1 MEYENYM
8 FLNKNNVQYQRP
20 NSTMI
25 KSLKYS
31 NQRGI
36 SASAKNIF
44 MNLYNTKQKF
54 QFTNNINQKNNS
66 NSFFSNNEYFCDKE
80 KLFDKCMKLQNEI
93 NNLNQKY
100 KFQKVENKKQSKLIK
115 KQNVLLNK
123 FKIPINLFNDKLFE
137 SENQDFNNE
146 LFGYSHQNKFHN
158 FEKINL
164 KKRSNSNISEEK
176 ENSNR
181 KSLMKT
187 QSEFYLTQN
196 IINED
201 KMNQQNQINFLGETL
216 ISNLKIRCKELSKEK
231 KEKDDLIKDMKK
243 NMKLSNLNE
252 LQKEN
257 SIYEKE
263 MNKIKDKLF
272 EAYDKIKFY
281 EKKENHM
288 KLLLEQLK
296 KKDKK
301 INILEQENIKIM
313 NIYQNQIFELR
324 KENELKNRKIL
335 NQNNLI
341 KKLSMS
347 NISNSK
353 RESLEKDENEI
364 KEITNM
370 NEKINEILLN
380 EELIELRENKNNNI
394 NLNLKY
400 KGIEELYHLY
410 IEMKKK
416 GIDTPQNFFS
426 YSLNTLS
433 ENYSNDENIIIYA
446 DGLIRLLNI
455 KTKEERSI
463 ILDYANLFFKNLK
476 NINSLKE
483 KQTIIMNQLFNEQ
496 KYLENEKTIGKIIS
510 KLDQDKGKDI
520 FDKYDLNRNGIITF
534 ENMRKAIF
542 ELNLSEIEEE
552 ILLLTKD
559 NEIFNCMKYFEI
571 LYRINNDNLKDDK
584 EEENVKDKYKFET
597 DENEDINGTNE
608 KNQNKNHFD
617 NILQKEENNL
627 EKKKEEKN
635 LEEKKEEKNLEE
647 KKEEN
652 NSEEEKK
659 ENNLADEKE
668 KNLEEEKEENNL
680 EEKKEEKNLGEEKEK
695 SLEEEYNLV
704 EEDEMEKVSIKKNL
718 DEENNLIE
726 KLKELSEKIKKE
738 NKSPS
743 EFFLTLQKKEIHL
756 DENTKIIGFK
766 LEDLNE
772 FFNKEEIKLNNQEK
786 EQLKDMFKNE
796 KINEE
801 NMLDFS
807 LLEKYILEKTNNSS

>member
-8 FLNKNNVQYQRP
+8 FLNKNSVQYQRP

-36 SASAKNIF
+36 SASSKNLFIG
-44 MNLYNTKQKF
+44 LYNTKQKF
-54 QFTNNINQKNNS
+54 NFTNSINQKNNS
-66 NSFFSNNEYFCDKE
+66 NSFFTNNEYFWDKE

-93 NNLNQKY
+93 NDLNEKY

-115 KQNVLLNK
+115 KQNILLNK
-123 FKIPINLFNDKLFE
+123 FKNPINLFNNKLFE
-137 SENQDFNNE
+137 GENQDFNNE
-146 LFGYSHQNKFHN
+146 LFEFSHHNKFHN
-158 FEKINL
+158 FEAMNL
-164 KKRSNSNISEEK
+164 KKRSNSNISDEK
-176 ENSNR
+176 ENSIR

-201 KMNQQNQINFLGETL
+201 KMNQHQINFLGETL

-281 EKKENHM
+281 EKKENHL
-288 KLLLEQLK
+288 KLLFEQLK

-301 INILEQENIKIM
+301 INILEQENIQIM
-313 NIYQNQIFELR
+313 NNFQNQIFELR

-353 RESLEKDENEI
+353 RESFLEKDENEI

-370 NEKINEILLN
+370 NEKINEILLH

-394 NLNLKY
+394 NFNLKY
-400 KGIEELYHLY
+400 KGIEEFYHLY

-416 GIDTPQNFFS
+416 GIHTPQNFFS
-426 YSLNTLS
+426 YCLNTLS
-433 ENYSNDENIIIYA
+433 ENYSIDENIIIYA
-446 DGLIRLLNI
+446 DGLIKLLNI

-476 NINSLKE
+476 NLNSLKE
-483 KQTIIMNQLFNEQ
+483 KQTLIMNQLFDEQ
-496 KYLENEKTIGKIIS
+496 KYLENEKRIGKMIS
-510 KLDQDKGKDI
+510 KLDQDIVKDI

-534 ENMRKAIF
+534 EKMRKAIF
-542 ELNLSEIEEE
+542 ELKLSDIEEE
-552 ILLLTKD
+552 LLLLTKD
-559 NEIFNCMKYFEI
+559 NEIFNCMNYFEI

-584 EEENVKDKYKFET
+584 EEEDVKDKYKFET
-597 DENEDINGTNE
+597 DENEDINGTTE
-608 KNQNKNHFD
+608 KNQSKNHID
-617 NILQKEENNL
+617 NIFQKEEKNLKKEKEENNLKEKKEENNLKEEKEEKNLTEEKEEKNLEEEIEENNL
-627 EKKKEEKN
+627 EKKKKKIIWK
-635 LEEKKEEKNLEE
+635 EKK
-647 KKEEN
+647 KK
-652 NSEEEKK
+652 
-659 ENNLADEKE
+659 
-668 KNLEEEKEENNL
+668 
-680 EEKKEEKNLGEEKEK
+680 
-695 SLEEEYNLV
+695 V
-704 EEDEMEKVSIKKNL
+704 I
-718 DEENNLIE
+718 
-726 KLKELSEKIKKE
+726 
-738 NKSPS
+738 
-743 EFFLTLQKKEIHL
+743 
-756 DENTKIIGFK
+756 
-766 LEDLNE
+766 
-772 FFNKEEIKLNNQEK
+772 
-786 EQLKDMFKNE
+786 
-796 KINEE
+796 
-801 NMLDFS
+801 
-807 LLEKYILEKTNNSS
+807 

>member
-1 MEYENYM
+1 MDYENYM
-8 FLNKNNVQYQRP
+8 FLNKNSVQYQRP

-36 SASAKNIF
+36 SASSKNLFI
-44 MNLYNTKQKF
+44 NLYNTKQKF
-54 QFTNNINQKNNS
+54 NFTNNINQKNNS
-66 NSFFSNNEYFCDKE
+66 NSFFTNNEYFWDKE

-93 NNLNQKY
+93 NNLNEKY

-123 FKIPINLFNDKLFE
+123 FKNPINLFNNKLFE
-137 SENQDFNNE
+137 GENQDFNNE
-146 LFGYSHQNKFHN
+146 IFEFSHHNKFHN
-158 FEKINL
+158 FEEINL

-201 KMNQQNQINFLGETL
+201 KMNQQKQINFLGETL

-263 MNKIKDKLF
+263 MNKIKNKLF

-313 NIYQNQIFELR
+313 NNYQNQIFELR
-324 KENELKNRKIL
+324 KENELKNRKLL

-341 KKLSMS
+341 KKLCMS

-394 NLNLKY
+394 NFNLKY
-400 KGIEELYHLY
+400 KGIEEFYHLY

-416 GIDTPQNFFS
+416 GIYTPQNFFS

-433 ENYSNDENIIIYA
+433 EHYSIDENIIIYA

-476 NINSLKE
+476 NINSLIE
-483 KQTIIMNQLFNEQ
+483 KQTFIMNQLFDEQ
-496 KYLENEKTIGKIIS
+496 KYLENEKAIGKIIS
-510 KLDQDKGKDI
+510 KLDQDKVKDI
-520 FDKYDLNRNGIITF
+520 FDKYDLKRNGIITF

-542 ELNLSEIEEE
+542 ELNLSDIEEE
-552 ILLLTKD
+552 LLLLTKD
-559 NEIFNCMKYFEI
+559 DEIFNCMKYFEI
-571 LYRINNDNLKDDK
+571 LYRINNDNLKDN

-597 DENEDINGTNE
+597 DENEEINGTNE
-608 KNQNKNHFD
+608 KNQNKNHFE
-617 NILQKEENNL
+617 NIFQKEEKNLTEEKEEKNLEEEIEENNL
-627 EKKKEEKN
+627 EKKKEENN
-635 LEEKKEEKNLEE
+635 LER

-652 NSEEEKK
+652 NLTEEKK
-659 ENNLADEKE
+659 EN
-668 KNLEEEKEENNL
+668 LEEEKNL
-680 EEKKEEKNLGEEKEK
+680 AEEKEK

-704 EEDEMEKVSIKKNL
+704 EEDEMEKVSIPKNTH
-718 DEENNLIE
+718 EENNLNE

-743 EFFLTLQKKEIHL
+743 EFFLTLQKKEIHI

-766 LEDLNE
+766 LDDLNE

-786 EQLKDMFKNE
+786 EQLKDKFKNE

-807 LLEKYILEKTNNSS
+807 LLEKYILEK